1 MDDKRVSEN
10 KKNVLN
16 LQKFLMD
23 ICSNPNKHK
32 QDNELIKILGNQ
44 KTLSIKT
51 ILF

>member
-23 ICSNPNKHK
+23 VCSNPNKHK
-32 QDNELIKILGNQ
+32 HDNELIKILG
-44 KTLSIKT
+44 KRGL
-51 ILF
+51 L